1 MGNLRSIQP
10 IKNAKHSQHLS
21 VGSEQRHSQNLPH
34 IEFGNYVQVC
44 PRNRAGIVS
53 PEDLAVHE
61 RAASWA
67 FRKYKLHAA
76 RSAALRTPTY
86 PESALFQQ
94 PNEGSTEPQKIGS
107 SQSELLQE
115 VIKLP
120 NRAQLRGDVQQLVQ
134 FVGMRAG
141 AAVQF
146 CIRDR
151 DRAESRH
158 RRDH

>member
-1 MGNLRSIQP
+1 M
-10 IKNAKHSQHLS
+10 LS
-21 VGSEQRHSQNLPH
+21 LSNR
-34 IEFGNYVQVC
+34 C
-44 PRNRAGIVS
+44 RNDS
-53 PEDLAVHE
+53 PERLEFHD
-61 RAASWA
+61 RADSWA
-67 FRKYKLHAA
+67 YRKYKLHAA
-76 RSAALRTPTY
+76 RSTALRTPTY